1 MLREAFIPPMF
12 PFLISSSYLQSVNAS
27 NTFADQDNLCL
38 PHGTTSIQLYH
49 TPPNPSPFC
58 ISYLPSEITFQNFSS
73 ILKHHLC
80 SEQWLVSQ
88 VASILNLILS
98 NTHIN
103 HQSQS
108 PNIIKQQSKT
118 IFMLMLLIRRIQKK
132 MSNRFHWQ
140 LGLSKQLWKY
150 WNCHQQEQV
159 SVLQKRFFFYQNC
172 YNSWIKTKRKIY
184 RKNLTNTKTS
194 P

>member
-1 MLREAFIPPMF
+1 MF

-132 MSNRFHWQ
+132 NVKQVPLTTGTFQAIVEILELSSTRTSFSFAKKIFF
-140 LGLSKQLWKY
+140 LSKLCTHDYYQTFTIHELKQKEKY
-150 WNCHQQEQV
+150 IE
-159 SVLQKRFFFYQNC
+159 
-172 YNSWIKTKRKIY
+172 KT
-184 RKNLTNTKTS
+184 
-194 P
+194 

>member
-1 MLREAFIPPMF
+1 MF

-88 VASILNLILS
+88 LASISNLILS

-132 MSNRFHWQ
+132 CQTGSTDNWDFPNNCGNTGFVINKNKFQFCKKDFFSIKIVTIHE
-140 LGLSKQLWKY
+140 LKQKEKY
-150 WNCHQQEQV
+150 IE
-159 SVLQKRFFFYQNC
+159 
-172 YNSWIKTKRKIY
+172 KT
-184 RKNLTNTKTS
+184 
-194 P
+194 